1 MGKKMRILHVLYSHV
16 YGGAENIVCQIIHMF
31 QDNPDVEMFYTSP
44 DGSVRPSLE
53 ERGIR
58 YYPLKAFTVSEI
70 RRVIR
75 EVQPTVLH
83 THDMRACFM
92 TARACGNL
100 PFISHIHNNNF
111 DSRKITPKA
120 VLYLLAAQKA
130 KRIFWVSDASYNG
143 YRFHEALKDKSMI
156 LRNVVDPKDI
166 RAKAERAEAGQKYDI
181 LFLGRMDYPKNP
193 TRLVE
198 VMAAVSKAEPG
209 VQCGIA
215 GIGDL
220 EADVKA
226 KIEELGCGD
235 SVHQLGFLSNP
246 YGMLRDAKLML
257 MTSRWE
263 GLPMC
268 ALEAMTLGTP
278 IVSTPVDGLLDVV
291 EPGKTGYL
299 AAENEALVQ
308 SCLTILRDAALREK
322 MRACCTAK
330 AEELLNVEQY
340 KQTLLD
346 TYAHCMGERK

>member
-1 MGKKMRILHVLYSHV
+1 MGQKKRILHVLYSHV

-31 QDNPDVEMFYTSP
+31 RDDPDVEMFYTSP

-58 YYPLKAFTVSEI
+58 YYPLKAFTVAEI

-92 TARACGNL
+92 TARACGDL
-100 PFISHIHNNNF
+100 PFLSHIHNNNF
-111 DSRKITPKA
+111 DSRKITLKA

-130 KRIFWVSDASYNG
+130 KRIFWVSSASFNG
-143 YRFHEALKDKSMI
+143 YRFHEALKDKSVI
-156 LRNVVDPKDI
+156 LRNVIDPQTI
-166 RAKAERAEAGQKYDI
+166 RDKAMSAEPGQNYDI
-181 LFLGRMDYPKNP
+181 VFLGRMDYPKNP

-198 VMAAVSKAEPG
+198 IMAAVSKAEPG
-209 VQCGIA
+209 VQCAIA

-220 EADVKA
+220 EPDVKA
-226 KIEELGCGD
+226 KIEELNCAE

-246 YGMLRDAKLML
+246 YGLLKNAKLML

-291 EPGKTGYL
+291 EPGKTGFL
-299 AAENEALVQ
+299 AAENDGLTQ
-308 SCLTILRDAALREK
+308 SCLTILRDAALRKE
-322 MRACCTAK
+322 MEENCIRK
-330 AEELLNVEQY
+330 AEQLLDVDKY
-340 KQTLLD
+340 KQTILEA
-346 TYAHCMGERK
+346 YEYCMGERA